1 MTQTVVVLTE
11 EALRPSD
18 AAHIGSLH
26 PEPDVNVEVLVPADT
41 EQNVVAAII
50 DHLGLLDLRAVW
62 DDVVGRRRRPSRE
75 EALSEAAQAVQ
86 NSVAVLRGVGLAA
99 QGRVV
104 QDDPLPD
111 LARTIT
117 ATSATELIV
126 VTKPQMLEDTFHRD
140 WAHRARE
147 SFGIPVLHFYTGT
160 EFVGS

>member
-1 MTQTVVVLTE
+1 VTRTVIVLTE

-18 AAHIGSLH
+18 AAHIGWLH
-26 PEPDVNVEVLVPADT
+26 PEPDIRIEVLVPADT

-62 DDVVGRRRRPSRE
+62 DDVVGRQPSPE
-75 EALSEAAQAVQ
+75 EARQEAAEAVAT
-86 NSVAVLRGVGLAA
+86 SLAVLAGVGLTAN
-99 QGRVV
+99 GRVV
-104 QDDPLPD
+104 EDDPLPD
-111 LARTIT
+111 LAKTIA
-117 ATSATELIV
+117 ATEATELIV

-147 SFGIPVLHFYTGT
+147 EFGLPVLHFYTGT

>member
-1 MTQTVVVLTE
+1 MTETVVVLTE

-26 PEPDVNVEVLVPADT
+26 PERDVRVEVLVPADT

-62 DDVVGRRRRPSRE
+62 DDVVGRGRPSPE
-75 EALSEAAQAVQ
+75 EARSEAARAVQ
-86 NSVAVLRGVGLAA
+86 DSITVLRGVGLEAR
-99 QGRVV
+99 GRVTE
-104 QDDPLPD
+104 DDPLPD
-111 LARTIT
+111 VARTIA

>member
-1 MTQTVVVLTE
+1 VTRTVIVLTE

-18 AAHIGSLH
+18 AAHIGWLH
-26 PEPDVNVEVLVPADT
+26 PEPDIRIEVLVPADT

-62 DDVVGRRRRPSRE
+62 DDVVGRHPSPE
-75 EALSEAAQAVQ
+75 EARQEAAE
-86 NSVAVLRGVGLAA
+86 SVATSLAVLAGVGLTAN
-99 QGRVV
+99 GRVV
-104 QDDPLPD
+104 EDDPLPD
-111 LARTIT
+111 LAKTIA
-117 ATSATELIV
+117 ATEATELIV

-147 SFGIPVLHFYTGT
+147 EFGLPVLHFYTGT